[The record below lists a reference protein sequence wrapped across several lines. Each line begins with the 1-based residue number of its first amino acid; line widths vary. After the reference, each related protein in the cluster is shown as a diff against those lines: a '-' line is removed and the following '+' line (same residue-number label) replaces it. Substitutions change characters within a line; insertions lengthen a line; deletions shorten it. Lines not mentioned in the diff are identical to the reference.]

1 MSTRVKRQGAK
12 AKETNPKGKRIPE
25 NTPTAHGPSGSAE
38 EAGAYGMGG
47 PLRGRL
53 GRSSQIQGE
62 DFVRN

>member
-47 PLRGRL
+47 PL
-53 GRSSQIQGE
+53 
-62 DFVRN
+62 